1 MDWLSIISISIAPL
15 TAAVGWLAGKRKRN
29 NEFLHEMQ
37 ESINMLAAK
46 NNDLMEELI
55 KVKTQNAQLIV
66 EVEHMR
72 AENRKL
78 NRIVADLSAKLN
90 RN

>member
-1 MDWLSIISISIAPL
+1 MDWINLISLLLSPATGVI
-15 TAAVGWLAGKRKRN
+15 GWLAGKRKRN